1 MTLTSPT
8 YMSVEREQLQVAF
21 ALAHKLACNETLTL
35 EIRRQAKDCATAI
48 WKSCGEQKPMPRTLP
63 EGYPGTNPAPSTR
76 PAPVDQHKDTAEDF
90 GVWTLPATIGAC
102 RRAMEAHFQP
112 AHYDAVERAVKHI
125 GGHEIT
131 STDVQNVIRAIET
144 HEAAICEECGLFHA
158 PPACTPQEAPADAE
172 L

>member
-1 MTLTSPT
+1 MTPT
-8 YMSVEREQLQVAF
+8 QAMRFYADRELIEVAKKTKGE
-21 ALAHKLACNETLTL
+21 LNQIEQEL
-35 EIRRQAKDCATAI
+35 RRRNVHDYCYVT
-48 WKSCGEQKPMPRTLP
+48 
-63 EGYPGTNPAPSTR
+63 GTHSTPAPGTR